1 MLKRLW
7 KPVVGTAVLV
17 GTPSYF
23 YFKYTAKPKSR
34 RETFDLP
41 VRVKGPD
48 GKASMS
54 TRTIPLLT
62 MDEVNAR
69 LSEHAE
75 AASTVRR
82 GVVWKQATAFLPAN
96 DPIEDANASKIIERD
111 PSEISPPGDLM
122 FFTVMDGHGGYQT
135 SRLLSK
141 VLIPAVAL
149 ELTLLINEPTTAVPK
164 ASTLSDLK
172 SILWPTKAAPTIPFD
187 ADPRFT
193 SLAIQRAF
201 TNLDSEIVEA
211 PLRILA
217 EEMAKNNVEK
227 QLIPNLSQH
236 PMALATMLPA
246 MSGEPSPI
254 SLQFLFVQL
263 TTVCQEA
270 AR

>member
-17 GTPSYF
+17 GTPSYL
-23 YFKYTAKPKSR
+23 YFKYTAKPQPR
-34 RETFDLP
+34 RDTFELP

-54 TRTIPLLT
+54 TRTISLLT
-62 MDEVNAR
+62 MNEVNAR
-69 LSEHAE
+69 LNEHAE

-82 GVVWKQATAFLPAN
+82 GVVWKQATAFLAAN

-149 ELTLLINEPTTAVPK
+149 ELTLLINEPTAVVPK
-164 ASTLSDLK
+164 TSTLSDLR

-217 EEMAKNNVEK
+217 EEMAKNDVEK

-246 MSGEPSPI
+246 MSGELSSPL
-254 SLQFLFVQL
+254 SGSRNL